1 RSLVFAPLVPGS
13 LDAAAALVAEGVRPL
28 SDQHAS
34 GPFRLHLAQVLAGR
48 ALRRAAGRA
57 GRAAGTGGARGA
69 GGAPRGP
76 AASGSPSGAGRT
88 RRCSPGAAGTPTT

>member
-1 RSLVFAPLVPGS
+1 
-13 LDAAAALVAEGVRPL
+13 VAEGVRPL

-57 GRAAGTGGARGA
+57 AGAGRADGPDGVAGAGRARGA
-69 GGAPRGP
+69 GRADGPDGAAG
-76 AASGSPSGAGRT
+76 AGGAGRADG
-88 RRCSPGAAGTPTT
+88 PDGAAGAAGARR